1 MLPKVSQILLEK
13 IILLSVVKNI
23 FVDIVVIEETG
34 VFFG

>member
-23 FVDIVVIEETG
+23 FVNVVVIEETG

>member
-1 MLPKVSQILLEK
+1 MLPKISQILSEK

-23 FVDIVVIEETG
+23 FVNIAVIEGTG